1 MTIIDTS
8 RIETGAAKTEE
19 VQTVSTVIYTSD
31 DGSITT
37 IEGRPGDSIMDTA
50 VRNGVPGIVGECG
63 GSLSCATCHVFVAE
77 ETLELVGR
85 AAELDDDLE
94 DAMLDG
100 TAVEREDN
108 SRLSC
113 QIKLQAG
120 CEYHVTTPS
129 TQV

>member
-1 MTIIDTS
+1 MTIIDPGRIAGTPTS
-8 RIETGAAKTEE
+8 AEDE
-19 VQTVSTVIYTSD
+19 TVSKVVYTSD
-31 DGSITT
+31 AGSNTT
-37 IEGRPGDSIMDTA
+37 IEGRPGDSVMETA

-77 ETLELVGR
+77 ETLGLVGK
-85 AAELDDDLE
+85 AVDLDDDLE
-94 DAMLDG
+94 DEMLDG
-100 TAVEREDN
+100 TAVDREDN